1 MVNRYRYLAMAE
13 YLCKYLDSI
22 QRGRRY
28 LCGQAA
34 ARLLG
39 AGLVVVKVDWPRP
52 AQPALSLGCVISG
65 DEVTHCWIQGY
76 RDTGA
81 GILETGYWI
90 QGYRDT
96 GYRDTGY

>member
-1 MVNRYRYLAMAE
+1 MVSRYRYLAMAE
-13 YLCKYLDSI
+13 YLCRYLDSI

-65 DEVTHCWIQGY
+65 DEVTHCCME
-76 RDTGA
+76 TGA
-81 GILETGYWI
+81 GILDTGI
-90 QGYRDT
+90 LDT
-96 GYRDTGY
+96 GYRDTT

>member
-13 YLCKYLDSI
+13 YLCRYLDSI

-34 ARLLG
+34 ARLPG

-65 DEVTHCWIQGY
+65 DEVTHCCME
-76 RDTGA
+76 TGA
-81 GILETGYWI
+81 GPL
-90 QGYRDT
+90 DT
-96 GYRDTGY
+96 GYRDTRYWIQGY